1 MAYESTSKCWPT
13 ISLYFRE
20 TKTLSSLQA
29 VSRGRNF
36 QERARYPP
44 AYTARAQYKNVDHR
58 CQYSILA
65 SLAQLVEQ

>member
-1 MAYESTSKCWPT
+1 MYRNIAVAYESTSKCWPT

-44 AYTARAQYKNVDHR
+44 AYIARAQYKKWITGANTAF
-58 CQYSILA
+58 LPP
-65 SLAQLVEQ
+65 